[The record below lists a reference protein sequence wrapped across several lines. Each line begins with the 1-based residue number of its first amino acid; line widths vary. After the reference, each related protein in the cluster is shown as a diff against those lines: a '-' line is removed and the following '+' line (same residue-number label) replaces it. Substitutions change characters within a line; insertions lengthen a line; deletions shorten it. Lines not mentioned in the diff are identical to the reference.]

1 MRCCTCSKLVHL
13 RRSFLSYSRFKTL
26 AALTLGAVLP
36 ASTLFLLE
44 VSHLLALFSSLS
56 SSSLYTSTVQ
66 SGTSGPPLPTQR
78 SRIHSSK
85 PLTLLPPTSYLRTSP
100 PPHASCCLPIL
111 PAPSTDLL
119 RVLQWNARGL
129 RARSSE
135 LLHFISFH
143 FVDLICI
150 QESNLSSSSS
160 FRILDTLC
168 DLIALTAGL
177 AFFLPM
183 TRTPAV
189 ASSFLS
195 GRVYPSPSFPP
206 LSTTNDP
213 DTPTVFHRSSSDIS
227 FAPSSRTRDFPDIS
241 FAPSSLAP
249 GRCFSTWV

>member
-44 VSHLLALFSSLS
+44 VSHLLALSSSLS

-143 FVDLICI
+143 SVDLICI

-160 FRILDTLC
+160 FRILDTLRSDRTHC
-168 DLIALTAGL
+168 WSGILSPDDPHASGGVIIFVRQGL
-177 AFFLPM
+177 
-183 TRTPAV
+183 
-189 ASSFLS
+189 SFS
-195 GRVYPSPSFPP
+195 E
-206 LSTTNDP
+206 LST
-213 DTPTVFHRSSSDIS
+213 
-227 FAPSSRTRDFPDIS
+227 
-241 FAPSSLAP
+241 SLHHE
-249 GRCFSTWV
+249 